1 MSRLTVTIDN
11 SKTEKVVLEILQ
23 ALGLNYEL
31 DSSDAAGNIE
41 RPLNNAELTFYKRLK
56 KSFEEIK
63 LHQEGKIQLKTIE
76 EVLAELS

>member
-41 RPLNNAELTFYKRLK
+41 RP
-56 KSFEEIK
+56 IK
-63 LHQEGKIQLKTIE
+63 
-76 EVLAELS
+76 